1 MLKNIFHA
9 LFAPGL
15 RGKILFVLGAFL
27 TFRVLANIPVPG
39 INAQQLEAFFAG
51 NSLFG
56 VVNIFTGGAM
66 DKFSIAMLGLGPYIT
81 ASVVLQLL
89 TMIFPA
95 LEALYKEEG
104 EAGRKVFNQ
113 YARMLT
119 VPFALLQ
126 GYAFLALLSRQPGVI
141 LDPTPSFYLTA
152 LATITAGTV
161 LLMWIGELIS
171 EQGLGNGVSLLIFAG
186 IVADFPV
193 NIGQL
198 ISQMRVNSGEFL
210 NIFLF
215 LAMAAVILLGSV
227 FITEARR
234 NIPVSY
240 AKRVRGNKVYGGV
253 STYLP
258 LNMNPAGVMPIIFA
272 LSLLTFP
279 TMIANFFQSNPG
291 FLGSVAYGVQ
301 RFFANQWIYGA
312 LYFMLV
318 AVFTYFY
325 TAVTFDPKSVSTNLQ
340 KMGGFIPGIRPG
352 QATAH
357 FISFIL
363 NRILLVGAV
372 FLGLI
377 AVMPSIVQGITGITV
392 FQFLVGGTALL
403 IMVSVALET
412 IRQFRAQLQ
421 MRDYESF

>member
-1 MLKNIFHA
+1 MVRKIFNA
-9 LFAPGL
+9 LFASGL
-15 RGKILFVLGAFL
+15 RNKLLFVIGAFL

-39 INAQQLEAFFAG
+39 INAEQLRSFFAG
-51 NSLFG
+51 NNLFG

-66 DKFSIAMLGLGPYIT
+66 DRFSIAMLGLGPYIT

-89 TMIFPA
+89 TMIVPA

-141 LDPTPSFYLTA
+141 INATPMFYLTA
-152 LATITAGTV
+152 LATVTAGTV

-198 ISQMRVNSGEFL
+198 ISQVKVNSGEFL
-210 NIFLF
+210 NVFLF
-215 LAMAAVILLGSV
+215 LGMAAVILLGSV
-227 FITEARR
+227 FITEAKR

-240 AKRVRGNKVYGGV
+240 AKRVRGNKIYGGV

-291 FLGSVAYGVQ
+291 ILGRVAYGIQ
-301 RFFANQWIYGA
+301 QFFTNQWIYGV
-312 LYFMLV
+312 LYFLLV
-318 AVFTYFY
+318 AIFTYFY
-325 TAVTFDPKSVSTNLQ
+325 TAVTFDPKSVATNLQ

-352 QATAH
+352 QATSR

-377 AVMPSIVQGITGITV
+377 AVMPSIIQGITGITV
-392 FQFLVGGTALL
+392 FRFLVGGTALL